1 MLRIRLYSHPAA
13 ERRSAGSTRWPIL
26 VLVRAVALMAGA
38 LISSAAS
45 AQCLDTM
52 NALTSAISTVN
63 TAFLPNGSAFVSAPN
78 SAPDQQGGGVW
89 TRAIAGSLDTNVN
102 SEFNTVLAVTPSIGP
117 SFPLPLNLSCHSKTD
132 QDFKGAEVGHDIA
145 LLNTGNSGMYW
156 HFGVLAGYVES
167 DLKLPSP
174 ETSVGPQPAG
184 VIAPYAGLY
193 AAFSKGNLFADAQ
206 ARLNNF
212 EGESLGQRL
221 DAHGYSFT
229 GNAGYRFDLG
239 G

>member
-38 LISSAAS
+38 FASSAAS

-52 NALTSAISTVN
+52 NALTAAIGTVN
-63 TAFLPNGSAFVSAPN
+63 TAFLPSGSAFVSAPN

-89 TRAIAGSLDTNVN
+89 TRAITGSVDTKVN
-102 SEFNTVLAVTPSIGP
+102 SDFSAVLAVTPPIGP
-117 SFPLPLNLSCHSKTD
+117 SFPAPVNLSCHSKVS
-132 QDFKGAEVGHDIA
+132 QDFTGAEAGHDIA

-156 HFGVLAGYVES
+156 HFGALAGYVES
-167 DLKLPSP
+167 NLTLPAPGSFNG
-174 ETSVGPQPAG
+174 TQNGN

-193 AAFSKGNLFADAQ
+193 TAFSKGNLFADAQ
-206 ARLNNF
+206 ARLNNLQ
-212 EGESLGQRL
+212 G
-221 DAHGYSFT
+221 
-229 GNAGYRFDLG
+229 
-239 G
+239 